1 MAEDVTTLLVR
12 YKQETTELKKAKSLT
27 DQLADEIAQAEVDMD
42 KLDKTQRKTYESI
55 VNNSKKAQNS
65 QTGLTDSIKSM
76 VAGYLSF
83 NAIKQAITMFAS
95 FDDAL
100 KRTQALTGAT
110 TEQSKALEKQARDLG
125 ATTAF
130 TASQVAVAQGNMGQ
144 AGLKVNQILEAT
156 PGILA
161 LASAGQIDLAS
172 ATDMSISALNIF
184 GLEASKATRVADL
197 LATAQANSTG
207 NTQWFSSAIQ
217 NAGANAKTLGY
228 TLEDTL
234 AILGAMAPAFS
245 DGGSAGTAL
254 NAILRDLNKN
264 MNKQGQIMINSKKV
278 TIAQNGEM
286 FSMSKIIANVD
297 KATSKLTKTQKYQAL
312 ATVLGDEAIR
322 GFNTLLGVGADEIKR
337 FDDVMSNASGTASL
351 MAQIM
356 ESGVGGAIRELRS
369 VMESIVLNVVST
381 FEPTITRMLDNV
393 TDALNKLNKVITL
406 MRENDVFGEVGKKIE
421 GSGENAKKVAGVLKD
436 FYDINLLTPSGLF
449 GIELNRR
456 YFNVARNLLSGVGE
470 TATSNIQGN
479 EVKSQTATSNVPK
492 YALGT
497 NDARGGLSLV
507 GERGPELVN
516 IPQGSQVVPTEKT
529 KELLSQNNVAG
540 DNITINISGGSGV
553 DMEYI
558 KEELEVFLDDR
569 ERRKLAR
576 ARLMVGGA

>member
-1 MAEDVTTLLVR
+1 MAEDITTLLVR
-12 YKQETTELKKAKSLT
+12 YKQDTTELKKAKALT

-65 QTGLTDSIKSM
+65 QVGLTDSIKSM

-83 NAIKQAITMFAS
+83 NTIKQAITMFAD

-184 GLEASKATRVADL
+184 GLEASKATHVADL

-234 AILGAMAPAFS
+234 AILGAMAPAFK

-264 MNKQGQIMINSKKV
+264 MNKQGQ
-278 TIAQNGEM
+278 
-286 FSMSKIIANVD
+286 
-297 KATSKLTKTQKYQAL
+297 
-312 ATVLGDEAIR
+312 
-322 GFNTLLGVGADEIKR
+322 
-337 FDDVMSNASGTASL
+337 
-351 MAQIM
+351 
-356 ESGVGGAIRELRS
+356 
-369 VMESIVLNVVST
+369 
-381 FEPTITRMLDNV
+381 
-393 TDALNKLNKVITL
+393 
-406 MRENDVFGEVGKKIE
+406 
-421 GSGENAKKVAGVLKD
+421 
-436 FYDINLLTPSGLF
+436 
-449 GIELNRR
+449 
-456 YFNVARNLLSGVGE
+456 
-470 TATSNIQGN
+470 
-479 EVKSQTATSNVPK
+479 
-492 YALGT
+492 
-497 NDARGGLSLV
+497 
-507 GERGPELVN
+507 
-516 IPQGSQVVPTEKT
+516 
-529 KELLSQNNVAG
+529 
-540 DNITINISGGSGV
+540 
-553 DMEYI
+553 
-558 KEELEVFLDDR
+558 
-569 ERRKLAR
+569 
-576 ARLMVGGA
+576 

>member
-1 MAEDVTTLLVR
+1 MAEDITTLLVR
-12 YKQETTELKKAKSLT
+12 YKQETTELKKAQALT
-27 DQLADEIAQAEVDMD
+27 DQLADEISRAEVDMD
-42 KLDKTQRKTYESI
+42 KLDKTQRKTYNSI
-55 VNNSKKAQNS
+55 VRNSKKAKTEQI
-65 QTGLTDSIKSM
+65 GLTDSIKSM
-76 VAGYLSF
+76 AAGYLSF
-83 NAIKQAITMFAS
+83 YTIKQAVKQFAD

-110 TEQSKALEKQARDLG
+110 ATQSMELEKQARDLG

-130 TASQVAVAQGNMGQ
+130 AASQVAIAQGNMGQ

-161 LASAGQIDLAS
+161 LASAGQVDLAS

-184 GLEASKATRVADL
+184 GLEASKATHVADL

-234 AILGAMAPAFS
+234 AILGAMAPAFKE
-245 DGGSAGTAL
+245 GGSAGTSL

-264 MNKQGQIMINSKKV
+264 MNRQGQIMLNGKKV

-286 FSMSKIIANVD
+286 LSMSQIIANVD

-322 GFNTLLGVGADEIKR
+322 GFNVLLGAGADEITR
-337 FDDVMSNASGTASL
+337 YDNIMDSATGTAKKMSD
-351 MAQIM
+351 IM
-356 ESGVGGAIRELRS
+356 ESGIGGALRETGSAIES
-369 VMESIVLNVVST
+369 VALQLVTT
-381 FEPTITRMLDNV
+381 FEPAIMIVLDAFSGFLTNTSKILEV
-393 TDALNKLNKVITL
+393 INNSDALQSVAAGFLTAAGAVKVLTGAMTL
-406 MRENDVFGEVGKKIE
+406 LGIASSATPLGAIAAIAGLV
-421 GSGENAKKVAGVLKD
+421 VAGGTYLYKK
-436 FYDINLLTPSGLF
+436 
-449 GIELNRR
+449 
-456 YFNVARNLLSGVGE
+456 FNKPEE
-470 TATSNIQGN
+470 TATN
-479 EVKSQTATSNVPK
+479 NVPK

-497 NDARGGLSLV
+497 NDAKGGLSLV

-529 KELLSQNNVAG
+529 KELLSQKNTVSG
-540 DNITINISGGSGV
+540 DNINITINSTGADI
-553 DMEYI
+553 
-558 KEELEVFLDDR
+558 DDIIDKLTDFFDQR
-569 ERRKLAR
+569 ERRSIAR
-576 ARLMVGGA
+576 TRIMLGGA

>member
-1 MAEDVTTLLVR
+1 MAEDITTLLVR
-12 YKQETTELKKAKSLT
+12 YKQETTELKKAQALT
-27 DQLADEIAQAEVDMD
+27 DQLADEISRAEVDMD
-42 KLDKTQRKTYESI
+42 KLDKTQRKTYDSI
-55 VNNSKKAQNS
+55 VRNSKKAKTEQV
-65 QTGLTDSIKSM
+65 GLTDSIKSM
-76 VAGYLSF
+76 AAGYLSF
-83 NAIKQAITMFAS
+83 HTIKQAVKQFAD

-161 LASAGQIDLAS
+161 LASAGQVDLAS

-184 GLEASKATRVADL
+184 GLEASKATHVADL

-207 NTQWFSSAIQ
+207 NTQWFAMAIQ

-234 AILGAMAPAFS
+234 AILGAMAPAFKE
-245 DGGSAGTAL
+245 GGSAGTSL

-264 MNKQGQIMINSKKV
+264 MNRQGQIMLNGKKV

-286 FSMSKIIANVD
+286 LSMSQIIANVD

-322 GFNTLLGVGADEIKR
+322 GFNVLLGAGADEITR
-337 FDDVMSNASGTASL
+337 YDNIMDSATGTAKKMSD
-351 MAQIM
+351 IM
-356 ESGVGGAIRELRS
+356 ESGIGGALRETGSAIES
-369 VMESIVLNVVST
+369 VALQLVTT
-381 FEPTITRMLDNV
+381 FEPAIMIVLDAFSGFLTNTSKILEV
-393 TDALNKLNKVITL
+393 INNSDALQSVAAGFLTAAGAVKVLTGAMTL
-406 MRENDVFGEVGKKIE
+406 LGIASSATPLGAIAAIAGLV
-421 GSGENAKKVAGVLKD
+421 VAGGTYLYKK
-436 FYDINLLTPSGLF
+436 
-449 GIELNRR
+449 
-456 YFNVARNLLSGVGE
+456 FNKPEE
-470 TATSNIQGN
+470 TATN
-479 EVKSQTATSNVPK
+479 NVPK

-497 NDARGGLSLV
+497 NDAKGGLSLV

-529 KELLSQNNVAG
+529 KELLSQKNTVSG
-540 DNITINISGGSGV
+540 DNINITINSTGADI
-553 DMEYI
+553 
-558 KEELEVFLDDR
+558 DDIIDKLTDFFDQR
-569 ERRKLAR
+569 ERRSIAR
-576 ARLMVGGA
+576 TRIMLGGA

>member
-1 MAEDVTTLLVR
+1 MAEDITTLLVR
-12 YKQETTELKKAKSLT
+12 YKQETTELKKAQALT
-27 DQLADEIAQAEVDMD
+27 DQLADEISRAEVDMD
-42 KLDKTQRKTYESI
+42 KLDKTQRKTYDSI
-55 VNNSKKAQNS
+55 VRNSKKAKTEQV
-65 QTGLTDSIKSM
+65 GLTDSIKSM
-76 VAGYLSF
+76 AAGYLSF
-83 NAIKQAITMFAS
+83 HTIKQAVKQFAD

-161 LASAGQIDLAS
+161 LASAGQVDLAS

-184 GLEASKATRVADL
+184 GLEASKATHVADL

-207 NTQWFSSAIQ
+207 NTQWFAMAIQ

-234 AILGAMAPAFS
+234 AILGAMAPAFKE
-245 DGGSAGTAL
+245 GGSAGTSL

-264 MNKQGQIMINSKKV
+264 MNRQGQIMLNGKKV

-286 FSMSKIIANVD
+286 LSMSQIIANVD

-322 GFNTLLGVGADEIKR
+322 GFNVLLGAGSDEITR
-337 FDDVMSNASGTASL
+337 YDNIMDSATGTAKKMSD
-351 MAQIM
+351 IM
-356 ESGVGGAIRELRS
+356 ESGIGGALRETGSAIES
-369 VMESIVLNVVST
+369 VALQLVTT
-381 FEPTITRMLDNV
+381 FEPAIMIVLDAFSGFLTNTSKILEV
-393 TDALNKLNKVITL
+393 INNSDALQSVAAGFLTAAGAVKVLTGAMTL
-406 MRENDVFGEVGKKIE
+406 LGIASSATPLGAIAAIAGLV
-421 GSGENAKKVAGVLKD
+421 VAGGTYLYKK
-436 FYDINLLTPSGLF
+436 
-449 GIELNRR
+449 
-456 YFNVARNLLSGVGE
+456 FNKPEE
-470 TATSNIQGN
+470 TATN
-479 EVKSQTATSNVPK
+479 NVPK

-497 NDARGGLSLV
+497 NDAKGGLSLV

-529 KELLSQNNVAG
+529 KELLSQKNTVSG
-540 DNITINISGGSGV
+540 DNINITINSTGADI
-553 DMEYI
+553 
-558 KEELEVFLDDR
+558 DDIIDKLTDFFDQR
-569 ERRKLAR
+569 ERRSIAR
-576 ARLMVGGA
+576 TRIMLGGA